1 MDAGPDVGR
10 GAGEVRV
17 VSSTPAGFGLA
28 VRLPLLA
35 LGMVALVAGVAGGL
49 ARLGGH
55 ALLPGATAA
64 WHGPL
69 MIGAF
74 FGTVISLERAVAL
87 SARWA
92 YAAPLAAGLGG
103 VTLVLLDAPRLAQ
116 ALLLAASLLLTIAS
130 VRLAARTTALFTVTL
145 ALAAACW
152 AVGNVAW
159 LAGASLPALVPW
171 WIAFLVLTIAG
182 ERLELTRLMRPS
194 RARQVAFASVV
205 AALLFAC
212 AAALVVPELGWRVV
226 GAAFVALTVWL
237 LLQDIARRTAREPG
251 LTGYIGRCLLAGYV
265 WLGIGGL
272 LLIGPGAAYATFAW
286 DAAAHAILLGFVF
299 SMVFGHAPVIVP
311 AVARAKVPY
320 HWSFYVPLALLHLS
334 VAERVVGDLVAD
346 PSVRAAGG
354 TLSALALVVFIAT
367 LLTAIVRG
375 RA

>member
-1 MDAGPDVGR
+1 
-10 GAGEVRV
+10 V
-17 VSSTPAGFGLA
+17 VSGAPPSGFGLA
-28 VRLPLLA
+28 VRLPLLV

-55 ALLPGATAA
+55 ALLPGAGAA

-87 SARWA
+87 GSRWA

-103 VTLVLLDAPRLAQ
+103 VTLIALDAPRVAQ
-116 ALLLAASLLLTIAS
+116 GLLLAASLLLTAAS
-130 VRLAARTTALFTVTL
+130 VRLAARNVALFTVTL
-145 ALAAACW
+145 ALGAAAW

-159 LAGASLPALVPW
+159 LAGASLQAVVPW
-171 WIAFLVLTIAG
+171 WVGFLVLTIAG

-194 RARQVAFASVV
+194 RARQVAFAAIV
-205 AALLFAC
+205 AAFLAAC
-212 AAALVVPELGWRVV
+212 TIALVAPEPGWRVV
-226 GAAFVALTVWL
+226 GAALVALTAWL
-237 LLQDIARRTAREPG
+237 LVQDIARRTARDPG

-265 WLGIGGL
+265 WLGVGGL
-272 LLIGPGAAYATFAW
+272 LLIGPGAAYASFAW

-311 AVARAKVPY
+311 AVARANVRY
-320 HWSFYVPLALLHLS
+320 HWSFYAPLALLHLS
-334 VAERVVGDLVAD
+334 VAERVVGDLVAS

-354 TLSALALVVFIAT
+354 TLGALALVVFIAT

>member
-1 MDAGPDVGR
+1 MS
-10 GAGEVRV
+10 GA
-17 VSSTPAGFGLA
+17 PAGFGLA

-35 LGMVALVAGVAGGL
+35 LGMVALAAGVAGGL

-87 SARWA
+87 GSRWA

-103 VTLVLLDAPRLAQ
+103 VALIALEAPGAAQ
-116 ALLLAASLLLTIAS
+116 ALVLAAGLLLTAAS
-130 VRLAARTTALFTVTL
+130 IRLAARNVALFTVTL
-145 ALAAACW
+145 ALGAASW
-152 AVGNVAW
+152 AVGNAAW
-159 LAGASLPALVPW
+159 LAGASLPAVGPW

-194 RARQVAFASVV
+194 RMRQFAFGAIV
-205 AALLFAC
+205 
-212 AAALVVPELGWRVV
+212 AALVVACAVALVATELGWRVM
-226 GAAFVALTVWL
+226 GAALVALTAWL
-237 LLQDIARRTAREPG
+237 LLQDIARRTAHEPG
-251 LTGYIGRCLLAGYV
+251 LTGYIGRCLLSGYV
-265 WLGIGGL
+265 WLGVGGL
-272 LLIGPGAAYATFAW
+272 LLIGPGAAYASFAW

-311 AVARAKVPY
+311 AVARANVRY
-320 HWSFYVPLALLHLS
+320 HWSFYVPLALLHVS
-334 VAERVVGDLVAD
+334 VAERVAGDLAAS

-354 TLSALALVVFIAT
+354 FLGALALVAFIAT
-367 LLTAIVRG
+367 LITAIVRG

>member
-1 MDAGPDVGR
+1 VNEQA
-10 GAGEVRV
+10 
-17 VSSTPAGFGLA
+17 SSARARGFGLA

-55 ALLPGATAA
+55 VLLPGATAA

-69 MIGAF
+69 MICAF

-87 SARWA
+87 GARWA
-92 YAAPLAAGLGG
+92 YSAPLAAGLGG
-103 VTLVLLDAPRLAQ
+103 AVLIAFESPRPAQVLVL
-116 ALLLAASLLLTIAS
+116 ASGLLLTIAS
-130 VRLAARTTALFTVTL
+130 ARLVARNRALFTVTL
-145 ALAAACW
+145 ALGAACW
-152 AVGNVAW
+152 AAGNAAW
-159 LAGASLPALVPW
+159 LAGAGFEALVPW
-171 WIAFLVLTIAG
+171 WIAFLVITIAG

-194 RARQVAFASVV
+194 RARQVAFALIV
-205 AALLFAC
+205 AALIAAC
-212 AAALVVPELGWRVV
+212 ALALAAPEPGWRTFGAALL
-226 GAAFVALTVWL
+226 ALTVWL
-237 LLQDIARRTAREPG
+237 LVQDIARRTAREPG
-251 LTGYIGRCLLAGYV
+251 LTGYIGRSLLAGYV

-272 LLIGPGAAYATFAW
+272 LLVGPGAAYASLAW

-311 AVARAKVPY
+311 AVARASVRY

-334 VAERVVGDLVAD
+334 VAERVIGDLVAS

-354 TLSALALVVFIAT
+354 TLNALALGVFIAT
-367 LLTAIVRG
+367 LLAAIVRG